1 MDKST
6 KINIWYVI
14 AALLGLL
21 AVHSL
26 YNRSTKLTPIPYSRF
41 QALLDEDKVAEI
53 AITQNQIRGT
63 APVWLLTPRTSL
75 GTAAS
80 GRPAHRSVGCIMKDA
95 ATPKLANSPE
105 PAKSEQALQQVQAD
119 QTSLSGL
126 QAQQSQTGLLGR
138 PTAPGRKPLFRS

>member
-80 GRPAHRSVGCIMKDA
+80 GRPRSPFCRMY
-95 ATPKLANSPE
+95 PE
-105 PAKSEQALQQVQAD
+105 
-119 QTSLSGL
+119 
-126 QAQQSQTGLLGR
+126 GR
-138 PTAPGRKPLFRS
+138 SNAEIGQLP